1 MNNVKIAKQLVRIA
15 KSLMANDV
23 SSINDE
29 IEKLLPTVKDDEIK
43 NEIENMLDS
52 KRKIASGWRDQ
63 INKINEW
70 YKSRAISIDIASL
83 LYISLFMVAGVF
95 GNDIGKS
102 IQQAYNPETL
112 LQNLI
117 LIANLLLGFHLSGMV
132 VVKVLETLYKHFTGQ
147 KLQRGFAQEALK
159 QALSD

>member
-1 MNNVKIAKQLVRIA
+1 MVRIA

-112 LQNLI
+112 L
-117 LIANLLLGFHLSGMV
+117 
-132 VVKVLETLYKHFTGQ
+132 
-147 KLQRGFAQEALK
+147 
-159 QALSD
+159 